1 MLSGCGR
8 PRPHYNET
16 LLLPDNEILTI
27 NYSLFTFLSLFGY
40 YLVIIWLLFGYYL
53 VIQLPIGYLCLTRKH
68 LLCYLYNYSEI
79 LTIDY
84 SLFTFLPLFGDYL
97 VIIW

>member
-1 MLSGCGR
+1 MAIDGVLF
-8 PRPHYNET
+8 
-16 LLLPDNEILTI
+16 LPDNEISTI
-27 NYSLFTFLSLFGY
+27 NHSLFTNLSLCY
-40 YLVIIWLLFGYYL
+40 RYLVIIWLLFGCYL
-53 VIQLPIGYLCLTRKH
+53 VIQLPIGYLCLTRKYP
-68 LLCYLYNYSEI
+68 LCCLYNYSEI